1 MKVFKYNLNLKT
13 SLRSIF
19 VFVVIA
25 FIFFDMRK
33 SYLVTHAASDW
44 GVGLINLGILVCI
57 LFILTGFFLVF
68 LNFYHQ
74 NNRVVVK
81 EDCIIIIP
89 GILRIF
95 KEVEIKYSD
104 ILKIEKIENREIKII
119 KFQLKDGKKHEFIS
133 ALFDGDNDF
142 ITFYEMLKNK
152 VAVAEGENN

>member
-13 SLRSIF
+13 SLKSIF

-57 LFILTGFFLVF
+57 LFILTGLFLVF

-81 EDCIIIIP
+81 EDCIIVP

-95 KEVEIKYSD
+95 KEVEIKYSE

-119 KFQLKDGKKHEFIS
+119 IFQLRDGKKYEFIS
-133 ALFDGDNDF
+133 ALFDEDNDF
-142 ITFYEMLKNK
+142 ITFYEILKNK
-152 VAVAEGENN
+152 IESLEGEHN